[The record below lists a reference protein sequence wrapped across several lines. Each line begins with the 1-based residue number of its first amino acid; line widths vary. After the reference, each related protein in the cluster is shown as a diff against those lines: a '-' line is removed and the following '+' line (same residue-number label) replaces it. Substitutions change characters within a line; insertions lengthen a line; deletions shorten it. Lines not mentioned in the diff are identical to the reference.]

1 MTATT
6 TRKAIQAGDY
16 GVITPHAATPNNKD
30 AVKKDRPELT
40 DGRKVLS
47 LWGSA

>member
-30 AVKKDRPELT
+30 AVKKDRPTLT